1 MTLSNIE
8 NLAKQ
13 QWHQQSITDIA
24 KVLKTNLETGLSKAE
39 VAKRQELYGFNEL
52 KGKVGKSA
60 LLRFL
65 DEFNQPLIY
74 ILLIAGIVTLLLKDW
89 VDAGVILGVMVIN
102 AVIGFI
108 QESKAEDAIAALSK
122 SVTTESTIIRDGQK
136 IQVNSR
142 ELVIGDLVLL
152 ASGDKVPADL
162 RLVTVRDLQVSESAL
177 TGESVPVQ
185 KTIEAL
191 NTDTV
196 LADRLNMVYGS
207 SLVTFGTAKGIVVAI
222 ANQTEIGRISQ
233 LIEQN

>member
-1 MTLSNIE
+1 MTLSSIESNME

-13 QWHQQSITDIA
+13 QWHQQSITDIV

-52 KGKVGKSA
+52 NGKVGKSA

-136 IQVNSR
+136 IQV
-142 ELVIGDLVLL
+142 I
-152 ASGDKVPADL
+152 
-162 RLVTVRDLQVSESAL
+162 
-177 TGESVPVQ
+177 
-185 KTIEAL
+185 
-191 NTDTV
+191 
-196 LADRLNMVYGS
+196 
-207 SLVTFGTAKGIVVAI
+207 AI
-222 ANQTEIGRISQ
+222 ASQ
-233 LIEQN
+233 VRTQQGQERSQ

>member
-191 NTDTV
+191 NT
-196 LADRLNMVYGS
+196 
-207 SLVTFGTAKGIVVAI
+207 
-222 ANQTEIGRISQ
+222 
-233 LIEQN
+233 

>member
-1 MTLSNIE
+1 
-8 NLAKQ
+8 
-13 QWHQQSITDIA
+13 
-24 KVLKTNLETGLSKAE
+24 
-39 VAKRQELYGFNEL
+39 
-52 KGKVGKSA
+52 
-60 LLRFL
+60 
-65 DEFNQPLIY
+65 PLIY

-142 ELVIGDLVLL
+142 DLVIGDLVLL

-233 LIEQN
+233 LIEQNTGLETPLTRKIEQFSKSLLYVILGLAAFMFAVVLGKGGTWTEGFKSAVALA